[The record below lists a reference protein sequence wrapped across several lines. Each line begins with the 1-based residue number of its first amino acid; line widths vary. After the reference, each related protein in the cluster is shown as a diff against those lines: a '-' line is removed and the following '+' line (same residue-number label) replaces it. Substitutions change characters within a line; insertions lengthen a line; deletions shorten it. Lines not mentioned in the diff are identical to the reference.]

1 MTTARFDID
10 SAVDFLFASQ
20 DDVQFVQ
27 RFTDVTSGTS
37 GATDEDR
44 ISIHRSSRDGVS
56 VYARLRDAL
65 LSGVK
70 IEVKVEGPR
79 AYRE

>member
-1 MTTARFDID
+1 MTTARFDVD
-10 SAVDFLFASQ
+10 AAVDFLFASE

-27 RFTDVTSGTS
+27 RFTEVASRAY
-37 GATDEDR
+37 GATDEDTIR
-44 ISIHRSSRDGVS
+44 IHSSSRNGVS

-70 IEVKVEGPR
+70 VEAKAEGVR
-79 AYRE
+79 VYRK

>member
-1 MTTARFDID
+1 MTTVRFDVD
-10 SAVDFLFASQ
+10 SAVDFLFASE

-27 RFTDVTSGTS
+27 RFTEVTSGAS
-37 GATDEDR
+37 GATDEDTIR
-44 ISIHRSSRDGVS
+44 IHRSSRDGVS

-70 IEVKVEGPR
+70 VEVKTEGVHV
-79 AYRE
+79 YRV